1 MFTNYDF
8 GEPLEEAAW
17 DVIKDRA
24 KRVKGF
30 VKHNR
35 YGIGSAI
42 LGGTA
47 FHNIVDLND
56 SKSKKEAALR
66 TALAGISAYGSRKL
80 FKKQLRYYKENPL
93 VMAKRKITGKW
104 SD

>member
-17 DVIKDRA
+17 EIIKDRA

-47 FHNIVDLND
+47 FHNIVDLNN

-66 TALAGISAYGSRKL
+66 TALAGITAYGSRKL
-80 FKKQLRYYKENPL
+80 FKKQLRYYQDNPM
-93 VMAKRKITGKW
+93 VVAKKKLTGKW